1 VNGNRGVNADR
12 YRGARANGPRMGT
25 GTLFEREVY
34 GRKLIGRSIQV
45 EGLVNGVPVIKRP
58 GGVNADQYK
67 YYMYRKRG

>member
-1 VNGNRGVNADR
+1 
-12 YRGARANGPRMGT
+12 MGT